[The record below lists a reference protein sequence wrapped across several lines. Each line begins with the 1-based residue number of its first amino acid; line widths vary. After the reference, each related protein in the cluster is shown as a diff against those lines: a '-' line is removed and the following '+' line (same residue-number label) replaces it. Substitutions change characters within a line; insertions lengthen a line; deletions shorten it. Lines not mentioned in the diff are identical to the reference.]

1 MRITICNWR
10 RFIAFALFL
19 FSSILSVRT
28 SCSRSPLSFLMASS
42 SSTTVDYESC
52 RLRSVSPHFK
62 TLPSGRVKGY
72 GTPVQHQSNLCRVWD
87 ELSVFVDSSYVRF
100 VSLCCNYCTDNT
112 PEILLICRGL
122 VDAKALGGNDGTRW
136 LSAHPLTWISYFLAF
151 SSF

>member
-1 MRITICNWR
+1 MP
-10 RFIAFALFL
+10 LL
-19 FSSILSVRT
+19 SSSSPPSSECT
-28 SCSRSPLSFLMASS
+28 SCSRSLSFLMAS

-62 TLPSGRVKGY
+62 TPPSGRVKGY

-87 ELSVFVDSSYVRF
+87 ELSVFVDISYVRF

-112 PEILLICRGL
+112 PEILLICQGL

-136 LSAHPLTWISYFLAF
+136 LILLLGFLIFWLFHLFRFCVDTLQTPDSSALK
-151 SSF
+151 